1 MEARTP
7 PSRFSEELKKFVGK
21 RVNKIVRY
29 SWWPKQDISGECG
42 IEREF
47 SFSLTA
53 GPLEVI
59 FDDDSSIG
67 IASDPSLNSVI
78 AWNERAPGG
87 SACVSSPLAEDV
99 ELYPVNSDD
108 EVYAGRFWREFINKK
123 LIGFSILKKQRMSFL
138 ENELP
143 SELGLCFI
151 FEGNL
156 RFIASHGLHDGSD
169 DFSVLLSDQVATM
182 HHNQL
187 MEVVLR

>member
-1 MEARTP
+1 METRTA
-7 PSRFSEELKKFVGK
+7 PSQFSEELKKFIGK
-21 RVNKIVRY
+21 RVNNLVRY

-42 IEREF
+42 VEREF

-53 GPLEVI
+53 GPLEVV
-59 FDDDSSIG
+59 FDDESSMG

-87 SACVSSPLAEDV
+87 SVCVSLPLAEDA

-108 EVYAGRFWREFINKK
+108 EVYAGQFWQKFINKR
-123 LIGFSILKKQRMSFL
+123 LIGFSILKKQRMTAL

-169 DFSVLLSDQVATM
+169 DFSVLLQDQVATM
-182 HHNQL
+182 HDYQL
-187 MEVVLR
+187 IEVVLR